1 MTNIKNKKTAWIEF
15 TIQAAF
21 LREILHSLNHP
32 PSDLKLFTK
41 GLPQISKHNYQP
53 SFFLNEPMLLK
64 IQILPVS

>member
-1 MTNIKNKKTAWIEF
+1 MRCVNLQGTISESGILTGMTNIKNKKTAWIEF

-41 GLPQISKHNYQP
+41 GLPQISKQ
-53 SFFLNEPMLLK
+53 
-64 IQILPVS
+64 

>member
-41 GLPQISKHNYQP
+41 GLPQISKQLL
-53 SFFLNEPMLLK
+53 SALFLFERTY
-64 IQILPVS
+64 VT

>member
-1 MTNIKNKKTAWIEF
+1 MTNIKNKKDKTWIEF

-41 GLPQISKHNYQP
+41 GLPQISKQ
-53 SFFLNEPMLLK
+53 
-64 IQILPVS
+64 

>member
-32 PSDLKLFTK
+32 PADNYSQK
-41 GLPQISKHNYQP
+41 GYRK
-53 SFFLNEPMLLK
+53 
-64 IQILPVS
+64 

>member
-32 PSDLKLFTK
+32 LLTLNYSQK
-41 GLPQISKHNYQP
+41 GYRK
-53 SFFLNEPMLLK
+53 
-64 IQILPVS
+64 